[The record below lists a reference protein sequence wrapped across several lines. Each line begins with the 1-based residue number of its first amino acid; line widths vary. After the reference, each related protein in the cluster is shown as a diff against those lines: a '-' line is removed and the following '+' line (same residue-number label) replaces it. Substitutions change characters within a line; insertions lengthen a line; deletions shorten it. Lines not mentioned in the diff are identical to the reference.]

1 MNRGTFGLCFSGEHH
16 DDVWCCQG
24 TITRYPHSSL
34 QQALAKLKPATVPP
48 TMYMQERQST
58 KQDAKTSVHIHT
70 FKYVLT
76 VSSKRSWLCQSVLTC
91 KSSTRMVGQISCI
104 SDGVTIWHSTPNV
117 LEKKEKKSSHYFL
130 LQYSRCPFCKLWA
143 KCCFIRSIILN
154 NNQRVVSSYATSLM
168 VVFVVLCTVC
178 VCVCVHVC
186 VCMCVFTSI
195 VCMYSQFSL
204 GLFHQYQE
212 AAINITKIEDKK
224 Y

>member
-117 LEKKEKKSSHYFL
+117 LEKEKKSSHYFL

-168 VVFVVLCTVC
+168 VVFVVLCTLCVC
-178 VCVCVHVC
+178 VCVCTC
-186 VCMCVFTSI
+186 VCACVCLHLLCVCIHNFPWGSFTSI
-195 VCMYSQFSL
+195 RRL
-204 GLFHQYQE
+204 PL
-212 AAINITKIEDKK
+212 TLLK
-224 Y
+224 